1 MHPNS
6 RWPVQSRQERNSVPV
21 EHRAEVGAPAAQA
34 VRELR
39 VASEIAQ
46 AFLSAKR
53 PIEVYRLALERVAP
67 LVDASLGCIFLR
79 DEQSNLLRIVA
90 AYNWPQRYATYLD
103 RMRVRAGNG
112 PTGRAVVQN
121 KLVEVEDVFADPEL
135 EDWWDPARELGFVSS
150 VSIPLAFSP
159 RPELPEL
166 RRPGNGSPDE
176 VEDRAQTATGRTKDA
191 EHETGWPAHGPV
203 GALTFY
209 FRQKQAFAGADR
221 HLLRLVASQIAATAE
236 KAHLIDD
243 LQRANQRLRQQN
255 VDLEARY
262 NQAAEAKR
270 VKHELLANVSHEL
283 RTPLT
288 AILGYSCLLREGVT
302 GELSPDQQAA
312 VIRIEHAGGQL
323 VEMIDSLLDLANL
336 KLNRF
341 TPEPEL
347 CDAVALALAAI
358 ENAPTP
364 PPRVKLS
371 MDPPSERVPIHTD
384 PVLVLR
390 VLQSLLSNALKFTSE
405 GTVTL
410 RIRVIEPEPAE
421 QAAFYPRGPDIVWD
435 VSDTGIGIDS
445 ADHEVIFH
453 EFRQADGSAT
463 RRFGGAGL
471 GLAIAREAAQR
482 LGGNILVQSE
492 PGAGSTFS
500 FSLPSS
506 VVRAGGRA
514 MEQEEGTG
522 TRR

>member
-1 MHPNS
+1 
-6 RWPVQSRQERNSVPV
+6 VQSRQERISVPV
-21 EHRAEVGAPAAQA
+21 EQQTEPGAPGAQV

-79 DEQSNLLRIVA
+79 EEESSLLRIVA

-103 RMRVRAGNG
+103 RMRVRPGNG
-112 PTGRAVVQN
+112 PTGRAVAEN
-121 KLVEVEDVFADPEL
+121 TLVEVEDVFADPEL

-150 VSIPLAFSP
+150 VSIPLTFSP
-159 RPELPEL
+159 RPDLPEL
-166 RRPGNGSPDE
+166 ERGGWDPAEGEKGRPSGGVDE
-176 VEDRAQTATGRTKDA
+176 SERGDGASEG
-191 EHETGWPAHGPV
+191 EWPAHGPV

-243 LQRANQRLRQQN
+243 LQRANQRLREQN
-255 VDLEARY
+255 IDLEARY
-262 NQAAEAKR
+262 NEAAEAKR

-288 AILGYSCLLREGVT
+288 AILGYAYLLRDGVS

-312 VIRIEHAGGQL
+312 IVRIEDAGGQL
-323 VEMIDSLLDLANL
+323 LDMINGLLDLTNL
-336 KLNRF
+336 KLNRVS
-341 TPEPEL
+341 TEPEL
-347 CDAVALALAAI
+347 CDAVALARAAI
-358 ENAPTP
+358 SSAPK
-364 PPRVKLS
+364 PRASVDLR
-371 MDPPSERVPIHTD
+371 METPSERVPIHTD

-390 VLQSLLSNALKFTSE
+390 VLQSLLSNALKFTGE
-405 GTVTL
+405 GSVTL
-410 RIRVIEPEPAE
+410 RVRLKEAEPEE
-421 QAAFYPRGPDIVWD
+421 QTTMYPCGPEVVWE
-435 VSDTGIGIDS
+435 VSDTGIGI
-445 ADHEVIFH
+445 AAGDHEVIFH

-463 RRFGGAGL
+463 RRYGGAGL
-471 GLAIAREAAQR
+471 GLAIARELAQR
-482 LGGNILVQSE
+482 LGGEIRVHSE

-506 VVRAGGRA
+506 VVRAGGAAR
-514 MEQEEGTG
+514 EQGTG
-522 TRR
+522 NREPSAEG